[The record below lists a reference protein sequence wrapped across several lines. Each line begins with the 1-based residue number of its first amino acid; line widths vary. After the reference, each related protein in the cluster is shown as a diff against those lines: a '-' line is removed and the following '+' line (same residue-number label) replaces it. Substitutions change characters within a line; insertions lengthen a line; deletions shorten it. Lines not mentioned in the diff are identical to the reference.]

1 MGKPNPKSQKPNP
14 KTTHRI
20 HVQIDEAYAGD
31 VSAKVLRDAARAA
44 LKHQAAAPGALSIAV
59 SGDETLQS
67 LNRQHLGHDYPSDV
81 LSFPSETDD
90 PDSEGRYFGDI
101 AISYPRAHA
110 QAVAGGHSV
119 NAELQLLTVHGVLHL
134 LGHDHA
140 AADEKKRMWQAQAE
154 ILAGLGCA
162 ITEPVE

>member
-1 MGKPNPKSQKPNP
+1 MGKPNPKSRKPNS

-81 LSFPSETDD
+81 LSFPSESDD

-110 QAVAGGHSV
+110 QAVAGGHPV

-134 LGHDHA
+134 LGHDHT